1 MSFSTTKDLV
11 VFLWKIYF
19 SLVEKQQLHGFYDK
33 FIIEKLLA
41 TLLEEITPGHYQ
53 AITFTENRNLE
64 FFLRFIKLL
73 EITKNFSQ
81 MFPECSK

>member
-1 MSFSTTKDLV
+1 MAFSTTKDLV
-11 VFLWKIYF
+11 FLCKIYF
-19 SLVEKQQLHGFYDK
+19 SLLVKQQLLGFYDK

-53 AITFTENRNLE
+53 AIAFTENRNLE
-64 FFLRFIKLL
+64 FFLRSSKLL

-81 MFPECSK
+81 VFPECSK